1 MATGWTGRG
10 MRSSETA
17 ACWCWEERRAEGFT
31 FADDNMGGV
40 LRAACD
46 EMDEDVEL
54 VKAGVRSTIN
64 LVSLDGI
71 Y

>member
-1 MATGWTGRG
+1 

-31 FADDNMGGV
+31 FANDNMGGIF
-40 LRAACD
+40 RAACD

-54 VKAGVRSTIN
+54 VKA
-64 LVSLDGI
+64 
-71 Y
+71 